1 LQATRSADASRR
13 EVTPTVQA
21 SNAFLPTLTLV
32 EKVKYVK
39 LGSTGLD
46 VSRIC
51 VGCMSFGD
59 HSAWMLFKD
68 YVTSPIVGVTRK
80 EQLEELVEAVD
91 MSLSSADVKRLE
103 EPYSSRNM
111 VGHE

>member
-1 LQATRSADASRR
+1 M
-13 EVTPTVQA
+13 
-21 SNAFLPTLTLV
+21 
-32 EKVKYVK
+32 KYVK

-51 VGCMSFGD
+51 VGCVIFGD
-59 HSAWMLFKD
+59 QSAWMPFKD
-68 YVTSPIVGVTRK
+68 YVTSPVVGVTRK

-91 MSLSSADVKRLE
+91 MSLSSADVKGLE
-103 EPYSSRNM
+103 EPYSSRNI

>member
-1 LQATRSADASRR
+1 M
-13 EVTPTVQA
+13 
-21 SNAFLPTLTLV
+21 
-32 EKVKYVK
+32 KYVK

-51 VGCMSFGD
+51 VGCVIFGD
-59 HSAWMLFKD
+59 QSAWMFFKD
-68 YVTSPIVGVTRK
+68 YVTSPVVGVTRK

-103 EPYSSRNM
+103 EPYSSRSI